1 MKLVRIWR
9 DETCPSPREWDNLGT
24 MVCWHR
30 KYYLGDRHDYRN
42 PEDFWY
48 ELAEK
53 VVGDTGRV
61 EAMTPER
68 REKVVRENA
77 IVLPLYL
84 YDHGGLRMNTTGFSC
99 SWDSGQ
105 VGWIYVLKEKV
116 REEYGVKRITRD
128 VYDRVLTVLRAEVED
143 YDRWLR
149 GEVYGFTVY
158 EVVGGDIVSVDSC
171 AGFYGSDPRENG
183 ILGEVPDGLQEPLRR
198 VSYLRDGLVVT
209 ETGAELE
216 GREIRRFLL
225 ERGLLPGCV
234 LEKCDIL
241 RGLCA

>member
-30 KYYLGDRHDYRN
+30 RYNLGDRHSFHAPD
-42 PEDFWY
+42 DFQEW
-48 ELAEK
+48 ARK
-53 VVGDTGRV
+53 ADVAV
-61 EAMTPER
+61 
-68 REKVVRENA
+68 
-77 IVLPLYL
+77 ILPLYL
-84 YDHGGLRMNTTGFSC
+84 YDHGGITMSTKPFSC
-99 SWDSGQ
+99 PWDSGQ
-105 VGWIYVLKEKV
+105 VGWIYVTKEKV
-116 REEYGVKRITRD
+116 REELMVKRVTRD
-128 VYDRVLTVLRAEVED
+128 VLRRVEEILRGEVD
-143 YDRWLR
+143 TYDRWLR

-158 EVVGGDIVSVDSC
+158 EVVDGDIVSVDSC

-209 ETGAELE
+209 ETGTELE

-234 LEKCDIL
+234 LEKCDVL
-241 RGLCA
+241 RELCA